1 MTVFVWL
8 AVALAAGFV
17 FVAVAYKRRWMW
29 TGFLGHPNT
38 PRDHAADRPKMLWD
52 WLDLLLVPV
61 VLAGAG
67 AFINFEQSQREAKHA
82 EAGDRLADAAYLSL
96 TSRSRCSLLPG
107 RMGGID
113 VSSDLVAH
121 CDVRLVAT
129 ECEVRSRELGYEHQ
143 DDRKSKSA
151 TDGHRLGFA
160 GRLRLSH
167 RLPPLRRLPAR
178 SGLP

>member
-82 EAGDRLADAAYLSL
+82 DERAEVDREIGRDAQRERTLQEYLGAMTTL
-96 TSRSRCSLLPG
+96 ML
-107 RMGGID
+107 D
-113 VSSDLVAH
+113 EDL
-121 CDVRLVAT
+121 
-129 ECEVRSRELGYEHQ
+129 
-143 DDRKSKSA
+143 
-151 TDGHRLGFA
+151 FN
-160 GRLRLSH
+160 
-167 RLPPLRRLPAR
+167 R
-178 SGLP
+178 SGGAPSSPEQVVAATRTLSTLSSLDGARKAS